1 MKSTQIAADSW
12 VFVGQAF
19 ESAVTVLADGERL
32 LLVDSFAS
40 DEDALEMLRYLG
52 RTAGQVS
59 TVVATHFM
67 SDHIGGLHLFP
78 NAQIIA
84 HRNYRHAY
92 FSQNGRVDQ
101 AYVEPT
107 MLFDTQLEVRWGR
120 FTLKLLYNP
129 GKTMDHIAVDV
140 QQADLACAGD
150 NIVGNIV
157 YLAKADPRQ
166 IDEAI
171 SRVQQLGRSWVVSAH
186 CGRFPATAL
195 GNARFYL
202 DCLRSEVI
210 AIRKDNPENTARRIR
225 SIDIADC
232 IAPGVV
238 PSEFERQWHAN
249 NLAVIE
255 REATFSLDAVHE
267 YPRSVCAN

>member
-1 MKSTQIAADSW
+1 MKSTQVAADSW
-12 VFVGQAF
+12 VFVGEEF
-19 ESAVTVLADGERL
+19 ESAVTVLADGDRL

-40 DEDALEMLRYLG
+40 DEDVLRMLRHLG
-52 RTAGQVS
+52 RTTEQVA
-59 TVVATHFM
+59 TVIATHFM
-67 SDHIGGLHLFP
+67 SDHISGLHLFP
-78 NAQIIA
+78 KAQIIA

-107 MLFDTQLEVRWGR
+107 ILFDSQLEVRWGR
-120 FTLKLLYNP
+120 FTIKLLHNP

-171 SRVQQLGRSWVVSAH
+171 SRLQQLGRSWVVSAH
-186 CGRFPATAL
+186 CGRFPAATL

-202 DCLRSEVI
+202 DRLRSEVI
-210 AIRKDNPENTARRIR
+210 ALRKSNPDKAARLIR
-225 SIDIADC
+225 SIDIAAC

-238 PSEFERQWHAN
+238 PSEFERQWHTN

-255 REATFSLDAVHE
+255 REATFSLDAR
-267 YPRSVCAN
+267 P